1 MSEQRHQT
9 ELAKIEERGFL
20 HRLRAVFSR
29 EPSDST
35 HIETRSLGDYGADR
49 RRHGALRSALSQG

>member
-1 MSEQRHQT
+1 MSEQRYQT

-20 HRLRAVFSR
+20 QRLRAVFSG

-49 RRHGALRSALSQG
+49 RSRGAPRSGLSQG